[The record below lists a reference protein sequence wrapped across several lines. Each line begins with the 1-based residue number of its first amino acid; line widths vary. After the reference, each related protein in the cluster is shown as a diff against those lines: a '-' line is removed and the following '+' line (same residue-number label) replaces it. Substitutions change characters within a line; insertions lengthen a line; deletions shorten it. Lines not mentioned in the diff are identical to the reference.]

1 MRRWTDGRRWGASR
15 VGGGGFLVYTEYVGI
30 SPESRLGLS
39 LVACRIELTHLGRRI
54 TCPLHRPE
62 EPGRITWADPT
73 AAMDTRRTA
82 VQR

>member
-1 MRRWTDGRRWGASR
+1 MAGDGEHRGWGAEASSSTPSTSEYLRSR
-15 VGGGGFLVYTEYVGI
+15 G
-30 SPESRLGLS
+30 LGLS